1 MIKELD
7 CVVLRADQPDHS
19 LRAGD
24 VGTVVLEHGS
34 EAYEVE
40 FTTLGGDTVALLTLR
55 ADEIRPIARNEILH
69 ARRVEAA

>member
-1 MIKELD
+1 MIRELD
-7 CVVLRADQPDHS
+7 CVVLTADLPDHS

-34 EAYEVE
+34 DGYEVE
-40 FTTLGGDTVALLTLR
+40 FATLGGETVAVLTLR
-55 ADEIRPIARNEILH
+55 SDQVRPIAQDEILH